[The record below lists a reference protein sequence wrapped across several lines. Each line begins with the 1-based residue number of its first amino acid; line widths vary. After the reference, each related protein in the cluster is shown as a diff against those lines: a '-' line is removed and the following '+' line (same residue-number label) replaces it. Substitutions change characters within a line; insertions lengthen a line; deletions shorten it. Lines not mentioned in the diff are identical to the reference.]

1 MFSWRFSGAQR
12 MQWGG
17 GFFRVGAGALSLA
30 KGFLARGA
38 PRVPG
43 LNWRFCVSSSRPPM
57 AAAGNSG
64 PPGAT
69 SGHFARAQFSRGFS
83 KKRKE
88 KGGFKV
94 STMGTRVS
102 GGCHGGRG
110 SFAAKRRETRTGEPS
125 IPSFSGSSGVSPL
138 YRLTLEDDGLPAEQ
152 PSLWVVCVLEVASCC
167 CCSGERRASPQRNEG
182 KHALG
187 NRRFHLSVVHRGSA
201 HMAAAGNVESVP
213 GTGGH
218 LETPIG
224 SGFLCFLAL
233 FLRKCLCF

>member
-102 GGCHGGRG
+102 VGCHGGRG
-110 SFAAKRRETRTGEPS
+110 SFGAFGAWRGRCFGQVRRGWYLLLNKFEAKKGA
-125 IPSFSGSSGVSPL
+125 FSTFSAVFQGGF
-138 YRLTLEDDGLPAEQ
+138 G
-152 PSLWVVCVLEVASCC
+152 
-167 CCSGERRASPQRNEG
+167 G
-182 KHALG
+182 AL
-187 NRRFHLSVVHRGSA
+187 S
-201 HMAAAGNVESVP
+201 
-213 GTGGH
+213 
-218 LETPIG
+218 
-224 SGFLCFLAL
+224 
-233 FLRKCLCF
+233 